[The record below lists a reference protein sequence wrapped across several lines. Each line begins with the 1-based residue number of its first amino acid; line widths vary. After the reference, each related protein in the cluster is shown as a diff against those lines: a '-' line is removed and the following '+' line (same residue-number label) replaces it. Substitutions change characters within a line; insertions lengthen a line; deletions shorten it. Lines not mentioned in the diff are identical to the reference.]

1 MDSVTSATVAASM
14 AETKAGQAVS
24 MEVLKKALDA
34 QATAAAGMIEAL
46 PKIQNLPEH
55 LGQNINT
62 TA

>member
-14 AETKAGQAVS
+14 AETKAGQAIS

-46 PKIQNLPEH
+46 PQIQNMPDH

>member
-14 AETKAGQAVS
+14 ADTKVGQAVT
-24 MEVLKKALDA
+24 MNVLKKALDA
-34 QATAAAGMIEAL
+34 QESVATGLINAL
-46 PKIQNLPEH
+46 PPVQNLPDH

>member
-14 AETKAGQAVS
+14 AETKAGQAIS

-46 PKIQNLPEH
+46 PQVQNLPDH